1 MTHPTPTHKGTAIM
15 EDEKR
20 TDLIAR
26 LESATEGS
34 RELDEAIVRALYPEA
49 IVDFYIY
56 GDDEKAVHTVF
67 HARPLIADKSEL
79 PFFTT
84 PLDAALTL
92 VPEGC
97 DWEILR
103 TTESVARNE
112 AFIYSPTFMIC
123 NDEDRIYGEA
133 NTPAL
138 ALCIAALKAK
148 DSTDGR

>member
-1 MTHPTPTHKGTAIM
+1 MG
-15 EDEKR
+15 DEKR

-26 LESATEGS
+26 LESAAEGS
-34 RELDEAIVRALYPEA
+34 RELDEAIVRTLYPEA

-84 PLDAALTL
+84 SLDAALTL
-92 VPEGC
+92 VPKEPKNEPSGIY
-97 DWEILR
+97 DYQL
-103 TTESVARNE
+103 ESTNGGLTISARVGNSE
-112 AFIYSPTFMIC
+112 PCFAETI
-123 NDEDRIYGEA
+123 
-133 NTPAL
+133 AL